1 MKHVYLAATG
11 QNRGKTTV
19 SLGVLDGFHR
29 RHLSTGFLKPVGQ
42 RTIIEDGVP
51 ADEDA
56 VLMKQ
61 VFGLRE
67 PLGQMSPVHIPR
79 GFTQAYIEGAVVEDL
94 PARIRAAHAAF
105 ANRDILLIEGTGHA
119 GVGAVIGL
127 SNATVAAMLGAPAVI
142 VSEGG
147 VGRPIDEIVLN
158 ASLFERHGVKVAGAI
173 VNKVDLDAKP
183 GLARTLERGLARH
196 GIPLLGVLPYR
207 PILSNPTLAM
217 VLEGVHGE
225 TIHPGPDL
233 DEVIGGI
240 AIGAMEPEHMLQ
252 RIGPRSLVIVPGD
265 RVDVIGAIVGARAD
279 GSDGGDGALG
289 LVLTGGYRPDQGVL
303 AAIRAADLFATL
315 VPEDTYQVASEL
327 HDLLVKTHPADAGK
341 IAEIKALLWE
351 YLFIDRVL
359 EVAQEARLDWRCT
372 PSRAAQVV
380 AGPSP
385 SGSLSMRRVV
395 PNRTAS
401 DSSAGPSTRSSS
413 VEGRRRPPPRR
424 TRGRPAARR
433 RASARMTSRSASADR
448 SPASQRSRAATS
460 ARWRTGAAARSAG
473 ERWTFRDER
482 ARPSGS
488 RTVGQAIDLG
498 GDGEVA
504 GHLADDHDLLGVL
517 LAEVGVLRPD
527 QVEQDRD
534 DRRHAIE
541 MARSRRAFERTRDR
555 ADRDDGVEARRI
567 DLRPVRGRTRGRP
580 PRPRRSR
587 GRAPRRAGT
596 W

>member
-1 MKHVYLAATG
+1 MRHVYLAATG

-19 SLGVLDGFHR
+19 SLGVLDGFLR
-29 RHLSTGFLKPVGQ
+29 RGLSASFFKPVGQ
-42 RTIIEDGVP
+42 RTVIEDGVA

-79 GFTQAYIEGAVVEDL
+79 GFTQAYIEGDVVEDL

-105 ANRDILLIEGTGHA
+105 IDRDILLIEGTGHA

-127 SNATVAAMLGAPAVI
+127 SNATVASLLRAPAVI

-158 ASLFERHGVKVAGAI
+158 AALFERHGVKVAGAI

-233 DEVIGGI
+233 DSVIGGI

-265 RVDVIGAIVGARAD
+265 RIDVINAILGAHEAAEV
-279 GSDGGDGALG
+279 GGDGPLG
-289 LVLTGGYRPDQGVL
+289 LVLTGGYRPSETVL
-303 AAIRAADLFATL
+303 DAIRAADLFATL
-315 VPEDTYQVASEL
+315 VPEDTYKVASEL
-327 HDLLVKTHPADAGK
+327 HDLLVKTHQSDAGK

-359 EVAQEARLDWRCT
+359 EVAEEARLD
-372 PSRAAQVV
+372 
-380 AGPSP
+380 
-385 SGSLSMRRVV
+385 
-395 PNRTAS
+395 
-401 DSSAGPSTRSSS
+401 
-413 VEGRRRPPPRR
+413 
-424 TRGRPAARR
+424 
-433 RASARMTSRSASADR
+433 
-448 SPASQRSRAATS
+448 
-460 ARWRTGAAARSAG
+460 
-473 ERWTFRDER
+473 
-482 ARPSGS
+482 
-488 RTVGQAIDLG
+488 
-498 GDGEVA
+498 
-504 GHLADDHDLLGVL
+504 
-517 LAEVGVLRPD
+517 
-527 QVEQDRD
+527 
-534 DRRHAIE
+534 
-541 MARSRRAFERTRDR
+541 
-555 ADRDDGVEARRI
+555 
-567 DLRPVRGRTRGRP
+567 
-580 PRPRRSR
+580 
-587 GRAPRRAGT
+587 
-596 W
+596 

>member
-1 MKHVYLAATG
+1 MRHVYLAATG

-19 SLGVLDGFHR
+19 SLGVLDGFR
-29 RHLSTGFLKPVGQ
+29 RRGLTTAFLKPVGQ

-61 VFGLRE
+61 VFDLPE
-67 PLGQMSPVHIPR
+67 PLRQMSPVHIPR
-79 GFTQAYIEGAVVEDL
+79 GFTQSYIDGEVVEDL

-105 ANRDILLIEGTGHA
+105 AERDMLLIEGTGHA

-127 SNATVAAMLGAPAVI
+127 SNATVASMLGAPAVI

-158 ASLFERHGVKVAGAI
+158 ASHFERHGVHVAGAI

-183 GLARTLERGLARH
+183 GLARTLERGLERH
-196 GIPLLGVLPYR
+196 GIKLLGVLPYR
-207 PILSNPTLAM
+207 PILSNPTLSM

-265 RVDVIGAIVGARAD
+265 RADVIRAIVGARDD

-289 LVLTGGYRPDQGVL
+289 LVLTGGYRPDATVL
-303 AAIRAADLFATL
+303 DAIRRADLFATL

-359 EVAQEARLDWRCT
+359 EVAETARLD
-372 PSRAAQVV
+372 
-380 AGPSP
+380 
-385 SGSLSMRRVV
+385 
-395 PNRTAS
+395 
-401 DSSAGPSTRSSS
+401 
-413 VEGRRRPPPRR
+413 
-424 TRGRPAARR
+424 
-433 RASARMTSRSASADR
+433 
-448 SPASQRSRAATS
+448 
-460 ARWRTGAAARSAG
+460 
-473 ERWTFRDER
+473 
-482 ARPSGS
+482 
-488 RTVGQAIDLG
+488 
-498 GDGEVA
+498 
-504 GHLADDHDLLGVL
+504 
-517 LAEVGVLRPD
+517 
-527 QVEQDRD
+527 
-534 DRRHAIE
+534 
-541 MARSRRAFERTRDR
+541 
-555 ADRDDGVEARRI
+555 
-567 DLRPVRGRTRGRP
+567 
-580 PRPRRSR
+580 
-587 GRAPRRAGT
+587 
-596 W
+596 